1 MKNCNLGIDIEIED
15 DNGQKVLDILMK
27 HPSQTSQEITALI
40 YGKLIITIVMICF
53 NLILSKRLLV
63 HKNKNTFLKI

>member
-53 NLILSKRLLV
+53 NLILSKSLLV

>member
-40 YGKLIITIVMICF
+40 YGKLIITIVMILS
-53 NLILSKRLLV
+53 LI
-63 HKNKNTFLKI
+63 HI